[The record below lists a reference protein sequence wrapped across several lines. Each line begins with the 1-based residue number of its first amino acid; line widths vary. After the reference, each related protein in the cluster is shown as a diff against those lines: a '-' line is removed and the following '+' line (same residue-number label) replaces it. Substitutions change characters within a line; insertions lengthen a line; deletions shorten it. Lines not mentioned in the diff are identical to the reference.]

1 MELALTQL
9 RDFSSIS
16 ATFNGQYRAMFLPVE
31 ITKRKMDKV
40 KPNADIGSTLA
51 SLRKELVGMSELQL
65 NRAQVWVLPLTGNHS
80 CPIKHKVVSL
90 LSVLAFW
97 QKNICPQLISL

>member
-16 ATFNGQYRAMFLPVE
+16 ATFNGLYRAMFLPLE

-65 NRAQVWVLPLTGNHS
+65 NRGAQVWVLPLTGNRS
-80 CPIKHKVVSL
+80 CPVKHKVVS

-97 QKNICPQLISL
+97 QKIICLQLISL